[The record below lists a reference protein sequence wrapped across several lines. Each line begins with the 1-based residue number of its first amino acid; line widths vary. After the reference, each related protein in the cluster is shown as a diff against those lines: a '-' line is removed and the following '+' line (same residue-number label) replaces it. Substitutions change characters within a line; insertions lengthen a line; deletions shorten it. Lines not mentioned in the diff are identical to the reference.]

1 MNKTMLIPVCVQVL
15 AIVAAD
21 VGQSVAAE
29 GYYKEPPQ
37 FHYTPDPTAPRNEIG
52 RLGPLGLGL
61 ELLQPAFTMKI
72 STVEEG
78 SPAALTGKLK
88 NGQFIASI
96 NGEVLKDIDPRVQ
109 LGNLIT
115 KIEATDGIVRL
126 MIKDTPAAAAYP
138 VEFKIPVLG
147 AYSDSWPLNCPKS
160 DAIVR
165 NFADYLDRA
174 DTAGWGAALFLLS
187 TGEEKDLA
195 LVRRWFS
202 GKLGTDNP
210 GFPWSIGYTGPAIC
224 EYYLRTGDAS
234 VLPAIQSRCDYL
246 KRTIYNGSWMG
257 RGAANYGYMAGGHMN
272 AAGVHALTFLLMA
285 KECGVDVD
293 EHTLQTSLQHFFRYV
308 GRGNVPYG
316 DGLPEGGYTD
326 NGRVG
331 GLAFAMQAAANLT
344 PDGENSVY
352 AKARDISA
360 TKSFYSTSWL
370 FHGHTGGGIGEL
382 WRGPAMGLVKDT
394 RPQQYRSFMNERR
407 WMYELAR
414 THEGAFGWSDGQNIS
429 YTQINTGKPGGN
441 YIPLIYTLPRQK
453 LRLYGAPPTQYSKT
467 YKLPARP
474 WGTAADDVFYSLEAG
489 ELAPGQ
495 GLDVSKESL
504 RTDASAPIMR
514 RLDKEPPTDEML
526 LGYALHID
534 QGIRSV
540 AAGRIVKYGR
550 HDLILPLLKSS
561 DPRGRH
567 TGLEA
572 LSGAIGKGQDALM
585 NDEVV
590 AAVAGIIEDP
600 AESWWVVEAALNVFA
615 KARPAQI
622 AAHVDRLAYWLR
634 HDEWWLRKAALTAVT
649 PIVVDQRYAAKILPI
664 VGDMIANNERAVA
677 LSPVYGIVSAL
688 QTAPAEVQQLGVEVL
703 GQAYLKFPKT
713 LEAPGGQ
720 NMSNG
725 VDYLLRGIADNLS
738 SMPGGFDK
746 LYQVSRQRFPDE
758 TLPHLDLY
766 MKADT
771 TAFGPV
777 VKNAFEP
784 LMRDLLIWQYV
795 AENREKLAKE
805 ISAQMPDKAIDGLVD
820 LYQKVGVRDYDWT
833 LWGSARDKIAWQ
845 YVTYD
850 PPEEKLWERGGESG
864 GRYREVSWPKGA
876 EDWMKPGFDAAQV
889 GWKAGFAPFAHND
902 GKLAPVGD
910 CTGEHHYCGC
920 GNPPNTFWEKEVLLM
935 RAELKLPPMR
945 AGYAYRLLVGGRSHV
960 GSGEGSD
967 VWING
972 KLKKNSRNRQP
983 VLPGVGKRAGG
994 RPWGFMIDEAFRK
1007 EFSGDTIT
1015 IAATGFLPIH
1025 KSGVKRNYQAFWFEE
1040 MKLPEL
1046 GEEEVIRAM
1055 KAVPLRTAAWQ
1066 ASGDD
1071 ADKFQFNGTFEANDE
1086 VLGSW
1091 EQLGQVASVEA
1102 FDPAARLKPNRNAPF
1117 QTLTFKPEGRT
1128 DDVLV
1133 MYSGNLLLDLRGN
1146 QALQMTRKELEG
1158 LVYLFIEAGGFKEE
1172 QMDDWT
1178 SPLYV
1183 LTLKRI

>member
-1 MNKTMLIPVCVQVL
+1 
-15 AIVAAD
+15 
-21 VGQSVAAE
+21 
-29 GYYKEPPQ
+29 
-37 FHYTPDPTAPRNEIG
+37 
-52 RLGPLGLGL
+52 
-61 ELLQPAFTMKI
+61 
-72 STVEEG
+72 
-78 SPAALTGKLK
+78 
-88 NGQFIASI
+88 
-96 NGEVLKDIDPRVQ
+96 
-109 LGNLIT
+109 
-115 KIEATDGIVRL
+115 
-126 MIKDTPAAAAYP
+126 
-138 VEFKIPVLG
+138 
-147 AYSDSWPLNCPKS
+147 
-160 DAIVR
+160 
-165 NFADYLDRA
+165 
-174 DTAGWGAALFLLS
+174 
-187 TGEEKDLA
+187 
-195 LVRRWFS
+195 
-202 GKLGTDNP
+202 
-210 GFPWSIGYTGPAIC
+210 
-224 EYYLRTGDAS
+224 

-615 KARPAQI
+615 KAKPAQI

-746 LYQVSRQRFPDE
+746 LYQVSP
-758 TLPHLDLY
+758 
-766 MKADT
+766 
-771 TAFGPV
+771 TAFPGRDPPASGPLH
-777 VKNAFEP
+777 EGG
-784 LMRDLLIWQYV
+784 YH
-795 AENREKLAKE
+795 
-805 ISAQMPDKAIDGLVD
+805 
-820 LYQKVGVRDYDWT
+820 GVRA
-833 LWGSARDKIAWQ
+833 GRQ
-845 YVTYD
+845 
-850 PPEEKLWERGGESG
+850 ER
-864 GRYREVSWPKGA
+864 
-876 EDWMKPGFDAAQV
+876 
-889 GWKAGFAPFAHND
+889 
-902 GKLAPVGD
+902 
-910 CTGEHHYCGC
+910 
-920 GNPPNTFWEKEVLLM
+920 
-935 RAELKLPPMR
+935 
-945 AGYAYRLLVGGRSHV
+945 
-960 GSGEGSD
+960 
-967 VWING
+967 
-972 KLKKNSRNRQP
+972 
-983 VLPGVGKRAGG
+983 
-994 RPWGFMIDEAFRK
+994 
-1007 EFSGDTIT
+1007 
-1015 IAATGFLPIH
+1015 
-1025 KSGVKRNYQAFWFEE
+1025 
-1040 MKLPEL
+1040 
-1046 GEEEVIRAM
+1046 
-1055 KAVPLRTAAWQ
+1055 LRTA
-1066 ASGDD
+1066 D
-1071 ADKFQFNGTFEANDE
+1071 AR
-1086 VLGSW
+1086 
-1091 EQLGQVASVEA
+1091 
-1102 FDPAARLKPNRNAPF
+1102 PA
-1117 QTLTFKPEGRT
+1117 
-1128 DDVLV
+1128 
-1133 MYSGNLLLDLRGN
+1133 DLAVCG
-1146 QALQMTRKELEG
+1146 
-1158 LVYLFIEAGGFKEE
+1158 
-1172 QMDDWT
+1172 
-1178 SPLYV
+1178 
-1183 LTLKRI
+1183 